1 MNRKELREKNEYT
14 AKKNK
19 IRDQIY
25 SRISYIDGM
34 IDKEVEKEIE
44 QKHFMY
50 VNTSLYSGQKI
61 LFYIQALKNCRQT
74 AIDILNDVI
83 NDIDDIYDSIVFLA
97 EKDPAIIRN
106 VKESIQTKT
115 LRKNRFYENL
125 VADIEKKAK
134 ETGNTEIVTMIEN
147 FNKVEL

>member
-19 IRDQIY
+19 IRNQIY

-50 VNTSLYSGQKI
+50 VNTSLLVPANPKVRKMY
-61 LFYIQALKNCRQT
+61 
-74 AIDILNDVI
+74 
-83 NDIDDIYDSIVFLA
+83 
-97 EKDPAIIRN
+97 EKLGFKA
-106 VKESIQTKT
+106 
-115 LRKNRFYENL
+115 
-125 VADIEKKAK
+125 AK
-134 ETGNTEIVTMIEN
+134 EYYYLYNIKEKEER
-147 FNKVEL
+147 K